1 MKLETLELA
10 NLIYEELYE
19 LKTKLET
26 IKKMQMN
33 LEDVK
38 ISTNGVLSLELNTF
52 QIPEVKHLFSGVEIA
67 IQHKIKLLED
77 RMEKL

>member
-19 LKTKLET
+19 LKIKLET

-33 LEDVK
+33 L
-38 ISTNGVLSLELNTF
+38 L
-52 QIPEVKHLFSGVEIA
+52 
-67 IQHKIKLLED
+67 
-77 RMEKL
+77 